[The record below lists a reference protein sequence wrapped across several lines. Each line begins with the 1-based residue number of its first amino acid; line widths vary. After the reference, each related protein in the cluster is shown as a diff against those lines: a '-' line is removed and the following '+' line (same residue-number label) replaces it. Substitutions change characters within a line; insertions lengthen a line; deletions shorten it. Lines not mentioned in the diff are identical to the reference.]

1 MSFDPPTVSAWEMSL
16 GMIDAAILLGS
27 LTVAVGLLVRWVK
40 RPRGKPQP
48 DADQIDAVLPQTQCG
63 RCGYSACRPYA
74 EAIARGEADI
84 NQCPPGG
91 DSGIRALAE
100 LLGRKPK
107 PLNPKHGAV
116 SKQPMVAWID
126 EAACIGCTRCIQ
138 ACPVDAILGAA
149 KQMHTVIRAECTGC
163 ELCIEPCPVDCIHM
177 LPVTEGAH
185 GPQTS
190 LDQNPIPAAWRYDLQ
205 NRVQYRRKADLA
217 RERYQH
223 RMARLAREHDERQQ
237 RQQRKKAMPR
247 RDVGGID
254 KKAVIQAAVDR
265 ARQRQAALRS
275 RCSTSTPPRSE

>member
-1 MSFDPPTVSAWEMSL
+1 ML
-16 GMIDAAILLGS
+16 DAAIIAGG
-27 LTVAVGLLVRWVK
+27 LTVAAGLVFALVH
-40 RPRGKPQP
+40 RPRGKPLP
-48 DADQIDAVLPQTQCG
+48 DADRIDSILPQTQCG

-91 DSGIRALAE
+91 DSGIRELAE
-100 LLGRKPK
+100 LLGRQPK

-116 SKQPMVAWID
+116 PKEPIVAWID

-163 ELCIEPCPVDCIHM
+163 ELCVEPCPVDCIHM
-177 LPVTEGAH
+177 TPVKQGNVHATD
-185 GPQTS
+185 PQIQTRE
-190 LDQNPIPAAWRYDLQ
+190 QH
-205 NRVQYRRKADLA
+205 RRKADLA
-217 RERYQH
+217 RERHQH
-223 RMARLAREHDERQQ
+223 RVVRLARDRDERQL

-247 RDVGGID
+247 LDLASID

-265 ARQRQAALRS
+265 ARQRQAALAAS
-275 RCSTSTPPRSE
+275 RITSPKSRSE